1 MRPLL
6 ALSFALA
13 SACGPAGEQSMTA
26 SSPAKGAPA
35 NADTPTVTVDG
46 DEPVRIGGVLVDP
59 GRYEVRIDES
69 RERIVLTSSARSYAL
84 TGFFR
89 ASKVDVKTP
98 YAQLRKV
105 EGEPRRLLVVR
116 VPPGVEWIA

>member
-13 SACGPAGEQSMTA
+13 SACGPAAEHSMTV
-26 SSPAKGAPA
+26 SSPAKGVPSKVEV
-35 NADTPTVTVDG
+35 PTVTVEG
-46 DEPVRIGGVLVDP
+46 DEPVRIGGMLVDP

-69 RERIVLTSSARSYAL
+69 RERIVLSSGVRTYAL

-89 ASKVDVKTP
+89 ASKVQVKAP

>member
-13 SACGPAGEQSMTA
+13 SACGPAAEQSMAAMT
-26 SSPAKGAPA
+26 PANGAPA
-35 NADTPTVTVDG
+35 KLDVPTVLVEG
-46 DEPVRIGGVLVDP
+46 DEPVRIGGMLVDP

-69 RERIVLTSSARSYAL
+69 RERIVLTSGARSYAL

-89 ASKVDVKTP
+89 ASKTQVKVA

>member
-13 SACGPAGEQSMTA
+13 SACGPASLQAVEHA
-26 SSPAKGAPA
+26 PAKTPA
-35 NADTPTVTVDG
+35 NTNAVPTIDVDG
-46 DEPVRIGGVLVDP
+46 DEPVRVGGVLVDP
-59 GRYEVRIDES
+59 GRYEVRVDES
-69 RERIVLTSSARSYAL
+69 RERIVLSNEQRSYAL
-84 TGFFR
+84 TGFYR
-89 ASKVDVKTP
+89 AAKEQVKAS

-105 EGEPRRLLVVR
+105 DGESRRLLVVR